1 LSLKTFILIIRVLHA
16 KMQFVISRLVFI
28 SYILLI
34 RLLNRTFLVFYRL
47 EQPIVRMIDS
57 GEFMSSTR
65 LSVVLAEKYSSP
77 I

>member
-1 LSLKTFILIIRVLHA
+1 
-16 KMQFVISRLVFI
+16 MQFVISRLVFI

-47 EQPIVRMIDS
+47 EQQIVRMIDS

-65 LSVVLAEKYSSP
+65 LSVVLAEKYSTP

>member
-1 LSLKTFILIIRVLHA
+1 
-16 KMQFVISRLVFI
+16 MQFVISRLVFI

-47 EQPIVRMIDS
+47 EQQIVRMIDS

>member
-1 LSLKTFILIIRVLHA
+1 
-16 KMQFVISRLVFI
+16 MQFVISRLVFI